1 MKSLAS
7 EPGLIVLL
15 IKKIIQFC
23 IYTKLYLTCMVF
35 LSVTQLKIR
44 WLKKIML
51 YVKNNIILL
60 KIMNEVNLEGNTFKT
75 KKY

>member
-1 MKSLAS
+1 
-7 EPGLIVLL
+7 
-15 IKKIIQFC
+15 
-23 IYTKLYLTCMVF
+23 
-35 LSVTQLKIR
+35 
-44 WLKKIML
+44 ML

>member
-1 MKSLAS
+1 MKSSAS
-7 EPGLIVLL
+7 EGPYSINNK
-15 IKKIIQFC
+15 KKIELQHIQNCISLAWFC
-23 IYTKLYLTCMVF
+23 LTN
-35 LSVTQLKIR
+35 SIKIK
-44 WLKKIML
+44 WWKKIML